1 MMFVH
6 YVLTSLLLHAFLL
19 QCYFGDNESRVT
31 QGLVEQCHNICSSRY
46 CCFESQSIVSSCRDT
61 VGEEEC
67 KLYSLCEQMIND
79 RGEEVKNFIE
89 LDKLEFGLGS
99 SSISST
105 IAPLSTTSAG
115 QISSSNV
122 GSGTSYRP
130 GSNGVFID
138 ESEFEATVTEVNAAC
153 NPDQSGID
161 DSWVAGCHAMCADY
175 MCCFAT
181 DGTGSNC
188 KDVHGE
194 DVCEAYAG
202 CKVLQSASSSQQ
214 QQQPQQQNDQSE
226 QAQLDE
232 MEETCVPKIR
242 RDANLRERCRKVC
255 APRDCCWQ
263 GGPGNCYVMNT
274 DWCDEFSMCEIL
286 VV

>member
-1 MMFVH
+1 M
-6 YVLTSLLLHAFLL
+6 LTKSLFYLNAFLL
-19 QCYFGDNESRVT
+19 QCYFGDDESRVT

-46 CCFESQSIVSSCRDT
+46 CCFESQTIVSSCRDT

-89 LDKLEFGLGS
+89 LDKLEFGLDSGS
-99 SSISST
+99 SSSS
-105 IAPLSTTSAG
+105 SSS
-115 QISSSNV
+115 SSSNNS

-138 ESEFEATVTEVNAAC
+138 ESEFEATLNEVNAAC
-153 NPDQSGID
+153 SPDQSGID
-161 DSWVAGCHAMCADY
+161 ESWVAGCHAMCADY

-214 QQQPQQQNDQSE
+214 QQQQPQQQNDQSE

-263 GGPGNCYVMNT
+263 SGPGNCYVMNT